1 MGLGLLQKT
10 GLCVLLPYLVAKFIV
25 RKTKY
30 ANT

>member
-1 MGLGLLQKT
+1 MRSGLLQNA
-10 GLCVLLPYLVAKFIV
+10 GLCVLRPYLVAKFIV